1 MASLR
6 DIRKRIKS
14 VKNTQKITKAMK
26 MVAAAKLRR
35 AQDAAG
41 AAVAYADGYQ
51 RLVQRLA
58 ATDAGS
64 SHELLEA
71 RPEAKRAEVVVMTS
85 SRGLCGGFNSNLLK
99 RLAVFMADEVA
110 DYEEVCVTT
119 LGRKGN
125 EYVTRRYTLRQDV
138 TGIFADGVPEQ
149 EALSLSRELAERFLS
164 GEVDHVYVLYNR
176 FESVLTQTPTLNRLL
191 PAVLE
196 DSDGGADAQLTI
208 EPDPASLLDYVLRQ
222 QLFLSLYQAVL
233 DTEAGEHASR
243 MTAMD
248 GATKNAGE
256 MIDKMTLV
264 YNRARQAAI
273 TSELV
278 EIISGAE
285 AL

>member
-35 AQDAAG
+35 AQEAADAAQH
-41 AAVAYADGYQ
+41 YADGY
-51 RLVQRLA
+51 RHLVQSLSTMVD
-58 ATDAGS
+58 ATD
-64 SHELLEA
+64 HELLAE
-71 RPEAKRAEVVVMTS
+71 RPEPRRAEVVVLTS

-99 RLAVFMADEVA
+99 MLTRFMAGEGADYDEVL
-110 DYEEVCVTT
+110 VTT
-119 LGRKGN
+119 IGRKGSDF
-125 EYVTRRYTLRQDV
+125 VAKRFVHRADCTQ
-138 TGIFADGVPEQ
+138 IFVEGDRIV
-149 EALSLSRELAERFLS
+149 EARELTQDLAKRFVDGDL
-164 GEVDHVYVLYNR
+164 DHVYVLYNR
-176 FESVLTQTPTLNRLL
+176 FVSVLTQEPTLERML
-191 PAVLE
+191 PTDLPEGVE
-196 DSDGGADAQLTI
+196 PSDVQVII
-208 EPDPASLLDYVLRQ
+208 EPDPQSLLDYVLRQ

-233 DTEAGEHASR
+233 DTEAGEHAAR
-243 MTAMD
+243 MRAMD
-248 GATKNAGE
+248 GATKNAGD
-256 MIDKMTLV
+256 MIDKMTLI

>member
-256 MIDKMTLV
+256 MIDKTTLV

>member
-35 AQDAAG
+35 AQEAA
-41 AAVAYADGYQ
+41 AAAQHYADGY
-51 RLVQRLA
+51 RHLVQSLA
-58 ATDAGS
+58 AMVDAGD
-64 SHELLEA
+64 HKLLAE
-71 RPEAKRAEVVVMTS
+71 RPDAQRATVIVLTS

-99 RLAVFMADEVA
+99 QLGRFMAAEGAAYDEVSVVTIGSKGAGHVARRYQHEADLTSAFIDGDEVEESRQLIQRLAQSFVA
-110 DYEEVCVTT
+110 
-119 LGRKGN
+119 G
-125 EYVTRRYTLRQDV
+125 
-138 TGIFADGVPEQ
+138 
-149 EALSLSRELAERFLS
+149 EL
-164 GEVDHVYVLYNR
+164 DHVYVLYNR
-176 FESVLTQTPTLNRLL
+176 FVSVMTQEPTLTRML
-191 PAVLE
+191 PTQLPEEAEDLEVQVL
-196 DSDGGADAQLTI
+196 I
-208 EPDPASLLDYVLRQ
+208 EPDSQTLLDHVLEQ
-222 QLFLSLYQAVL
+222 QLFLTLYQAVL

-256 MIDKMTLV
+256 MIDKMTLI